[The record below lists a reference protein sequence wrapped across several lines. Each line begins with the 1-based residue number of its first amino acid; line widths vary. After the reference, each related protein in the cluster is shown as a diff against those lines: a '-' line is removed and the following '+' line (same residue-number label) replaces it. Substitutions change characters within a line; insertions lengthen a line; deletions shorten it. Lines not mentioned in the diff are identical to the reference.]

1 VSSVESDAQTDG
13 TSDVRW
19 RIVVIDD
26 HARSRAL
33 VAATIAAAG
42 GAVVAEAETAAG
54 SVDLVERLRPD
65 AVVLAVG
72 LPDRDGVEVA
82 QQIMERAPC
91 PVVLLTSRA
100 DRGVIE
106 RARGAGAMAYLV
118 KPLRPEELAPAIEL
132 AIARFAELSQAA
144 RENEALRQALAER
157 KLIERA
163 KGLLMQRLGLGEA
176 EAFRALQKTAMDRRV
191 PMAALADALIKGEEA
206 AGRHGDR
213 RVRTS

>member
-1 VSSVESDAQTDG
+1 VSSVDSDPRIDG
-13 TSDVRW
+13 TSGARW

-33 VAATIAAAG
+33 VAATIAAGG

-54 SVDLVERLRPD
+54 SVELVERLRPD

-82 QQIMERAPC
+82 QQIMEQAPC

-100 DRGVIE
+100 ERAVIE

-144 RENEALRQALAER
+144 RENEALRHALAER

-163 KGLLMQRLGLGEA
+163 KGLLMERLGLSEGEA
-176 EAFRALQKTAMDRRV
+176 FHALRKAAMDRRV
-191 PMAALADALIKGEEA
+191 TMTALADELIKGG
-206 AGRHGDR
+206 GRIPR
-213 RVRTS
+213 RPNR